1 MGRKLV
7 PSFLCVPPLDVPK
20 GACSRCGGSGS
31 IPESID
37 EDLPDEMVPC
47 FMCQTFCRAC
57 SDWVK
62 KSGHECKG
70 KGKSNA

>member
-7 PSFLCVPPLDVPK
+7 PSFLTEPLLNPPK
-20 GACSRCGGSGS
+20 GACTRCGGSGS

-47 FMCQTFCRAC
+47 FMCQEYCKTCA
-57 SDWVK
+57 DWK
-62 KSGHECKG
+62 KKGHECKG
-70 KGKSNA
+70 KEKSHA